1 MPYRAMIATMVTVA
15 LALVAVGMWVAVM
28 GKILHATPDGTAGPA
43 TATGRAI
50 NTTGPATAPD
60 ASVVQLHAM
69 TRGVLILAFI
79 LILLLLFVGLVAT
92 AREWMRAKRPVRK
105 KVRTRFVD
113 AWKIAGERMKEK
125 EDEEEGL
132 Q

>member
-28 GKILHATPDGTAGPA
+28 GKILHTTPDGVAA
-43 TATGRAI
+43 
-50 NTTGPATAPD
+50 TGPAAATRSVAAD
-60 ASVVQLHAM
+60 ASVVQLHAL
-69 TRGVLILAFI
+69 TRGVLILSFI
-79 LILLLLFVGLVAT
+79 LILLLMFVGLVAT

-125 EDEEEGL
+125 EDEEGL